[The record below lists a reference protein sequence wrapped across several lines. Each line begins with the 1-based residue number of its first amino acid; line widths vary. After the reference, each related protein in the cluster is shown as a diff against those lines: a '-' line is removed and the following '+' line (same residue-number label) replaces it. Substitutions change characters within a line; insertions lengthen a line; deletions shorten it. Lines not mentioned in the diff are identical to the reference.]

1 MVLKKNIHSKK
12 YFLGN
17 KSSFM
22 KIIRI
27 KTRKKKLPNSDR
39 RKSAEYPANRLD
51 PTSKLNKLSKY

>member
-1 MVLKKNIHSKK
+1 
-12 YFLGN
+12 
-17 KSSFM
+17 M